1 MSLTLAAALEHHCEN
16 SITALA
22 KAELPM
28 ASDPAGHLASIG
40 IPYATMGQ
48 TREATSDD

>member
-16 SITALA
+16 SISAL
-22 KAELPM
+22 AELPM